1 MVSNIIDENSEY
13 HQNGM
18 IPSFAQYQSTAMMMP
33 STWSNGGQSDQHMQY
48 MQQVKK

>member
-1 MVSNIIDENSEY
+1 MVSNIIDENS
-13 HQNGM
+13 GM
-18 IPSFAQYQSTAMMMP
+18 VLPFSQYQSTSMMMP

>member
-1 MVSNIIDENSEY
+1 MVSSIIDENSEY

-18 IPSFAQYQSTAMMMP
+18 MPTFSQYQSTSMMMP
-33 STWSNGGQSDQHMQY
+33 PTWSNGGQSDQHMQY

>member
-18 IPSFAQYQSTAMMMP
+18 IPSFSQYQSMP